1 MNDYD
6 DVSTLDTSTDGGG
19 WGAYEA
25 PPGLLSDPA
34 QPDPAQPDPAQSA
47 GGGLLPM
54 PADLSG
60 SIPGDGDGFGGLF
73 SPSAFSAGAATAAPV
88 GAPWWENS
96 AGGGWPS
103 MASRL
108 GDLSPKADLGP
119 PVFPYPTG
127 GDNGAA
133 GLQPAQQPPPLS
145 TAQPASP
152 PDDPAGAPPAPF
164 PDYPANG
171 KIDQPIT
178 EAPLASIVGRSS
190 GPGDGDG
197 DQAQTSSQA
206 SAGGSARPASA
217 MSLSPA
223 GAAFIKSYEQGPK
236 GGVAT
241 RQYPSPEGGSD
252 TIGWGHKIQPGE
264 NFSGGITAAAGDRL
278 FDADSIKHQRIV
290 QSQVKVPLTPNQYDA
305 LTDLAYNL
313 PAAFSSEKHS
323 TLLRLL
329 NQGNYAGAA
338 AEFARWNHIGKAV
351 SSGLTK
357 RRAGETNIFL
367 NGTYVNHR

>member
-1 MNDYD
+1 MNDYA

-19 WGAYEA
+19 WGASEA
-25 PPGLLSDPA
+25 PPGLLGDPA

-73 SPSAFSAGAATAAPV
+73 SPSAFSARA
-88 GAPWWENS
+88 
-96 AGGGWPS
+96 
-103 MASRL
+103 
-108 GDLSPKADLGP
+108 
-119 PVFPYPTG
+119 
-127 GDNGAA
+127 
-133 GLQPAQQPPPLS
+133 
-145 TAQPASP
+145 
-152 PDDPAGAPPAPF
+152 
-164 PDYPANG
+164 
-171 KIDQPIT
+171 
-178 EAPLASIVGRSS
+178 
-190 GPGDGDG
+190 
-197 DQAQTSSQA
+197 
-206 SAGGSARPASA
+206 ASA

-329 NQGNYAGAA
+329 NQGNYTGAA

-351 SSGLTK
+351 SPGLTK